1 MIAPSSN
8 NELNP
13 YYYRD
18 NFLRLCDTVE
28 AQYEDVLGEE
38 EQALLQ
44 RFRAL
49 AFDAQCLYVRMV
61 SRVGPWFRVS
71 RLAYPELGDL
81 GPAMAALDEGGLL
94 FLGEQLTTDELGR
107 LYTRAELQQVFTPH
121 LGEPRFRD
129 KAALLAAVDDLPLD
143 DSTITAMLCDLD
155 GDDIVAPW
163 GGDQVLLLQL
173 LFFGNRRQS
182 LTEFVLSDLGVA
194 NYFPYKLD
202 RQQRLFANR
211 EALDE
216 YLVCATLS
224 DCWYE
229 LRDTGDAQ
237 GMQELALELL
247 SRQVDFESTK
257 SRWHRLCNGLA
268 RDLER
273 QGELLTA
280 HALYAA
286 SESHP
291 ARERR
296 ARILERDQQ
305 WREAAALCEEML
317 LAPWCERESEAAR
330 RILQRARRKLG
341 GKPAPR
347 ARDHFS
353 ELPMSVARE
362 DGPVE
367 LLVAHALS
375 GDWQSVHYVENRLF
389 KTLFG
394 LAFWEQIFAPLPGV
408 FHHAYQTRPSD
419 MFEPAFRQRRSELL
433 DSRMEEL
440 RRCDLRRELSAAYS
454 RYQGYLCTW
463 VDWRYIDL
471 ALVQHTLAVV
481 PPEHLLAIW
490 QRMLFDP
497 LENRSGFPDLIAL
510 GTRQGE
516 YSLIEVKGP
525 GDALQDG
532 QKRWLRFFRQQGIPA
547 SVAWVSWSG
556 D

>member
-1 MIAPSSN
+1 MAPSPN
-8 NELNP
+8 NELSP

-38 EQALLQ
+38 EQLLLR
-44 RFRAL
+44 RFRNL
-49 AFDAQCLYVRMV
+49 AFDAQCLYVRLV

-71 RLAYPELGDL
+71 RLEYPELGDL
-81 GPAMAALDEGGLL
+81 GSALAALDEAGLL
-94 FLGEQLTTDELGR
+94 FFGEELAIDELGQ
-107 LYTRAELQQVFTPH
+107 LYTRAELQQVFTSH
-121 LGEPRFRD
+121 LPEQRFGD
-129 KAALLAAVDDLPLD
+129 KTALLAAVDGLPLD

-194 NYFPYKLD
+194 NYFPYNLD
-202 RQQRLFANR
+202 RQQRLFVNR

-216 YLVCATLS
+216 YLACAMLS

-247 SRQVDFESTK
+247 SRQVNFESTK

-273 QGELLTA
+273 EGEFATA

-296 ARILERDQQ
+296 ARILERDLQ
-305 WREAAALCEEML
+305 WGEAAALCEEIL

-330 RILQRARRKLG
+330 RILHRARRKLG

-353 ELPMSVARE
+353 ELHMSVAQE
-362 DGPVE
+362 DGSVE
-367 LLVAHALS
+367 LLVARALS
-375 GDWQSVHYVENRLF
+375 GDWRSVHYVENSLF

-419 MFEPAFRQRRSELL
+419 MFEPTFRQRRCGLL
-433 DSRMEEL
+433 DRRMEEL
-440 RRCDLRRELSAAYS
+440 RCCDLRRELSAAYR
-454 RYQGYLCTW
+454 RYQGYLCSW

-471 ALVQHTLAVV
+471 ALVQDTLAVV

-510 GTRQGE
+510 GTQQGE

-532 QKRWLRFFRQQGIPA
+532 QKRWLRFFQQQGIPS